1 MLKLVQRPKS
11 PNWVMRGTVRGVSI
25 EESTGVANRKAAEE
39 ILTKRQA
46 EILTESVWWKT
57 ATVTFAHAVADY
69 LEHGAGDTRFLT
81 PLLTHFTTTLLRDI
95 DQHAIDLAAKK
106 RAQSPGLHARLG
118 GAPSCCPQGMVR
130 DAHTCPAKAAQG
142 HRKVVKAP

>member
-11 PNWVMRGTVRGVSI
+11 PDWVMRGTVRGVSI

-106 RAQSPGLHARLG
+106 LYPKAGPATRNRQVFTPASAVLRHAARKGWCATPSSPRAS
-118 GAPSCCPQGMVR
+118 
-130 DAHTCPAKAAQG
+130 
-142 HRKVVKAP
+142 